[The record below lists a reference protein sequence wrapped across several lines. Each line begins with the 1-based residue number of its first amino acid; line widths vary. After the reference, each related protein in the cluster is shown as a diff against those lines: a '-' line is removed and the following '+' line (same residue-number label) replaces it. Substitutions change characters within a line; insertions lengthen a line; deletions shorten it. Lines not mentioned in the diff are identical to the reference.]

1 MFAKFSDT
9 VRKESDELRVGGKQI
24 GEEMRILADVT
35 TEINNAMNEMATGTS
50 QITSAVEE
58 VNEASATNKNELENL
73 DVEVANFK
81 LS

>member
-1 MFAKFSDT
+1 
-9 VRKESDELRVGGKQI
+9 
-24 GEEMRILADVT
+24 MRILADVT